1 MCMKPQGSSGRMLS
15 NTRVIHLKDLF
26 LIEMK
31 FITEF
36 FKIMSKIFID
46 TNIVVYANDSR
57 FPDKQEMAND
67 IIERLMKNGNGVI
80 STQVLHEYAAVALQ
94 S

>member
-1 MCMKPQGSSGRMLS
+1 
-15 NTRVIHLKDLF
+15 
-26 LIEMK
+26 MK
-31 FITEF
+31 FITGFCEIVG
-36 FKIMSKIFID
+36 KVFID
-46 TNIVVYANDSR
+46 TNIIVYANDSR